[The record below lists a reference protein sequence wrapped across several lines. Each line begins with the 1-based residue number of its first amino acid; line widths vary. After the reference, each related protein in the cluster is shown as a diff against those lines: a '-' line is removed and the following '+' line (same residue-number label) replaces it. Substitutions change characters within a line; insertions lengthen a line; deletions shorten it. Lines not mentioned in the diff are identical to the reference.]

1 MLRCLARGSGHKD
14 KSMGTSGDVGT
25 DKDTHREYSAIDL
38 ETLRR
43 EVVVETYRA
52 PGPGGQRKNRKETA
66 IRLTHIPTGL
76 TVVASERRSQAMN
89 REIAFERLLKRLNEL
104 NRARKPR
111 IGTKPPLGA
120 VRAQR
125 EQKGRQSQAKKL
137 RNRIDVSAEMD

>member
-1 MLRCLARGSGHKD
+1 
-14 KSMGTSGDVGT
+14 MGTSGDAGT

-89 REIAFERLLKRLNEL
+89 REVAFERLLKRLTKL
-104 NRARKPR
+104 NRPRKRR
-111 IGTKPPLGA
+111 IRTKPPVGV

-125 EQKGRQSQAKKL
+125 EEKGMQSQTKKL
-137 RNRIDVSAEMD
+137 RNRIDVSAELD

>member
-1 MLRCLARGSGHKD
+1 MRGIARGLGHRD

-89 REIAFERLLKRLNEL
+89 REIAFERLLKRLTEL
-104 NRARKPR
+104 NRPRKRR
-111 IGTKPPLGA
+111 IRTKPPVGA

-125 EQKGRQSQAKKL
+125 EEKGRQSQTKKL
-137 RNRIDVSAEMD
+137 RNRIDVSAELD